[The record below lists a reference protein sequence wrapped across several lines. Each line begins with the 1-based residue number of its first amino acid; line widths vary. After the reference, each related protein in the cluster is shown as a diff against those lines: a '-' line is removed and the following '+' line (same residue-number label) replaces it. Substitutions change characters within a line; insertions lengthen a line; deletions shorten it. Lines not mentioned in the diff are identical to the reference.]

1 LGKYYIWFVVILAGM
16 AGAIRLLMPGRF
28 AEMQQQRMKKTSR
41 TWAWVRSLMFVG
53 VGLIFGAI
61 YMAPEGH
68 QTFVAIGTIF
78 AFLGAG
84 ESLLQIQFSSL
95 DSLIF
100 QSRLLGIL
108 YLGLAAGSYVI
119 VSRL

>member
-1 LGKYYIWFVVILAGM
+1 MLI
-16 AGAIRLLMPGRF
+16 PTRF
-28 AEMQQQRMKKTSR
+28 AEMQLQRIEKTSR
-41 TWAWVRSLMFVG
+41 TWGWLRSLVFVV

-61 YMAPEGH
+61 YLAPEGH

-84 ESLLQIQFSSL
+84 ESILQIQFSSL

-108 YLGLAAGSYVI
+108 YLGLAAGSYVV